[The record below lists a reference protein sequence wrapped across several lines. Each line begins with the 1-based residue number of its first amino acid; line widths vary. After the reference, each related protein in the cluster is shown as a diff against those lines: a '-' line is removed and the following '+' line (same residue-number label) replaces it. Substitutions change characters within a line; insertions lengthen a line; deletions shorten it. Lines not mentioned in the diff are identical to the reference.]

1 LEAFAKRCSQEYFMR
16 AFSLA
21 AVAFGLFG
29 SVAFAAEPEQAI
41 RQSLQSLQP
50 DMPIESIAESPLSG
64 IYQVQL
70 TGGQQLYVS
79 ADGQFV
85 LHGYLYQFQNGQAVN
100 LTEQAQT
107 KAIAKQIDA
116 IAKQDMVV
124 FSPAAAKTHITV
136 FTDTDCGYCQKLH
149 SEVPELNQL
158 GVEVRYVAF
167 PRQGMGS
174 HGAQTLASVWCA
186 KDRQAAMNLAKAR
199 KEVPPASCDNPVAEQ
214 YQLGQRIG
222 VQGTPA
228 IVLADGQLIP
238 GYQPAAQLAELAL
251 RAGK

>member
-1 LEAFAKRCSQEYFMR
+1 MR
-16 AFSLA
+16 ALSLA

-116 IAKQDMVV
+116 IAL
-124 FSPAAAKTHITV
+124 SLIHI
-136 FTDTDCGYCQKLH
+136 
-149 SEVPELNQL
+149 
-158 GVEVRYVAF
+158 
-167 PRQGMGS
+167 
-174 HGAQTLASVWCA
+174 
-186 KDRQAAMNLAKAR
+186 
-199 KEVPPASCDNPVAEQ
+199 
-214 YQLGQRIG
+214 
-222 VQGTPA
+222 
-228 IVLADGQLIP
+228 
-238 GYQPAAQLAELAL
+238 
-251 RAGK
+251 